1 MGMEVILE
9 SRGCP
14 DSQHQ
19 VFNTSVIKPMCG
31 PAGVL
36 GSPAKTQLCIS
47 SSSVIL
53 PSKEGGRQP
62 VQPGGGKGALGA
74 DLFVGPPF

>member
-9 SRGCP
+9 SRGRP

-31 PAGVL
+31 PAGAL

-47 SSSVIL
+47 NRSVM
-53 PSKEGGRQP
+53 PSKEEGRQP
-62 VQPGGGKGALGA
+62 LYKREGEKVS
-74 DLFVGPPF
+74 